1 LFDAKAQHLID
12 SDFQPWLVYAFNKR
26 STIMAATFRS
36 YLDTLKKNNELT
48 IISKAVDLRD
58 IAALVPQSD
67 KALLF
72 SHVRGYSMP
81 VASGLLQ
88 SRNRLAL
95 GLDAAYEKIETKLR
109 TAMDHPINPK
119 RVKRAPV
126 KDVILTKNKVDL
138 YNLPVPIFSIMDG
151 GPMITAGVVI
161 AEDSEFGMNAG
172 MYRMMLN
179 ERNIT
184 GIDIVTPNNLRKF
197 AERALQKKKPLPISI
212 SIGTH
217 PYELVASTFK
227 ANLGVNEL
235 TFAGGLRG
243 APLSLA
249 DGETIPVPCIAD
261 AEIVL
266 EGEILPEGWVHP
278 EGPFCE
284 FNRLMGGIHMNPRVR
299 IEAIM
304 HRKDPIYYA
313 LHMPWEN
320 IWMSAPIYEAAAW
333 RVLHE
338 AGVQTT
344 AINVTP
350 GGCCHWHIVA
360 AIKKQPGDGKNAIL
374 ALLSIADIK
383 HVTIVDDDID
393 VFDSTDVEWAVA
405 TRVQADRDVL
415 IVSNARAKPLDPS
428 ISPPTGGQI
437 PTTAKM
443 GIDATIP
450 ENIPRNRYNRIVYFN
465 QGKVELKD
473 YIGAGAEPARPSAG
487 NKSGES
493 VDAVAERILAA
504 LSKSH
509 RFFADLLALLPRA
522 EYRTIA
528 AAVGWLHQEG
538 KIVQD
543 GEGKYQVKE
552 ERD

>member
-1 LFDAKAQHLID
+1 
-12 SDFQPWLVYAFNKR
+12 
-26 STIMAATFRS
+26 MAASFRS
-36 YLDTLKKNNELT
+36 YLDALKRNNELT
-48 IISKAVDLRD
+48 VISKPVDLRN
-58 IAALVPQSD
+58 IAALAAQSE

-72 SHVRGYSMP
+72 TDVSGYTMP
-81 VASGLLQ
+81 VATGLLQ
-88 SRNRLAL
+88 SRNRLAI
-95 GLDAAYEKIETKLR
+95 GMECAYEKIETKLR
-109 TAMDHPINPK
+109 GAMERP
-119 RVKRAPV
+119 VKPRRASRAPV
-126 KDVILTKNKVDL
+126 KDVILSKKNIDL
-138 YNLPVPIFSIMDG
+138 YNLPVPVFSVMDG

-161 AEDSEFGMNAG
+161 AEDPEFGLNAG
-172 MYRMMLN
+172 IYRLMLK

-197 AERALQKKKPLPISI
+197 AERALQRKKPLPISI

-235 TFAGGLRG
+235 TFSGGLRG
-243 APLSLA
+243 QGLGLA
-249 DGETIPVPCIAD
+249 EGETIPVPCIAD

-284 FNRLMGGIHMNPRVR
+284 FNRLMGGMHMNPRVR
-299 IEAIM
+299 IKAMM
-304 HRKDPIYYA
+304 HRKDAIYYA
-313 LHMPWEN
+313 LQMPWEN

-338 AGVQTT
+338 AGVQAT

-360 AIKKQPGDGKNAIL
+360 AIKKVPGDGKNAIT

-393 VFDSTDVEWAVA
+393 VFDHVEVEWAVA

-415 IVSNARAKPLDPS
+415 IVSNARSKPLDPS
-428 ISPPTGGQI
+428 LPLPVQGKV
-437 PTTAKM
+437 PTTSKM

-450 ENIPRNRYNRIVYFN
+450 ENIPAERYKRIVYFN
-465 QGKVELKD
+465 QGKVKLED
-473 YIGAGAEPARPSAG
+473 YIGEGAKPAKTR
-487 NKSGES
+487 GEAKPAES
-493 VDAVAERILAA
+493 LDALVPQIEAA
-504 LSKSH
+504 LTKSH
-509 RFFADLLALLPRA
+509 CFFADLLEMFSKAD
-522 EYRTIA
+522 YRTVA
-528 AAVGWLHQEG
+528 SAVARLYEDGKITQDKEG
-538 KIVQD
+538 KFELIARED
-543 GEGKYQVKE
+543 
-552 ERD
+552 

>member
-1 LFDAKAQHLID
+1 M
-12 SDFQPWLVYAFNKR
+12 
-26 STIMAATFRS
+26 TATFRS
-36 YLDTLKKNNELT
+36 YLEALKNHDELLEVT
-48 IISKAVDLRD
+48 KATDARD
-58 IAALVPQSD
+58 IAALVPQSER
-67 KALLF
+67 AILF
-72 SHVRGYSMP
+72 HDVRGYSMP

-88 SRNRLAL
+88 SRNRLAVAM
-95 GLDAAYEKIETKLR
+95 GVPSEKIEAKLR
-109 TAMDHPINPK
+109 AAMDHPVEPQ
-119 RVKRAPV
+119 RVQRAPV
-126 KDVILTKNKVDL
+126 KEVVRAASEVNLFE
-138 YNLPVPIFSIMDG
+138 LPVPVFSVMDG
-151 GPMITAGVVI
+151 GPMITGGVVI
-161 AEDSEFGMNAG
+161 GEDTEFGMNAG
-172 MYRMMLN
+172 MYRLMLK
-179 ERNIT
+179 EKNIT

-197 AERALQKKKPLPISI
+197 AERALQLKKPLPISI

-243 APLSLA
+243 EPLLLA
-249 DGETIPVPCIAD
+249 EGETIPVPCIAD

-266 EGEILPEGWVHP
+266 EGEILPEGWIHP

-284 FNRLMGGIHMNPRVR
+284 FNRLMGGIHLNPRVR
-299 IEAIM
+299 ITAIM

-338 AGVQTT
+338 AGVHAS

-360 AIKKQPGDGKNAIL
+360 AIKKSPGDGKNAIL

-393 VFDSTDVEWAVA
+393 VFDATDVEWAVA

-415 IVSNARAKPLDPS
+415 IVSNARSKPLDPS
-428 ISPPTGGQI
+428 LPPPSTGKI

-450 ENIPRNRYNRIVYFN
+450 ENVPASRYNRIVYYN
-465 QGKVELKD
+465 QDKVQLKNYLDGTGGKQGLQIQPTETVQAISQSILNELN
-473 YIGAGAEPARPSAG
+473 R
-487 NKSGES
+487 
-493 VDAVAERILAA
+493 
-504 LSKSH
+504 SH
-509 RFFADLLALLPRA
+509 RFFADLLELFPDTP
-522 EYRTIA
+522 YRTITTV
-528 AAVGWLHQEG
+528 VGELHAQG
-538 KIVQD
+538 KIIQD
-543 GEGKYQVKE
+543 SDGKYQLKQ
-552 ERD
+552 

>member
-1 LFDAKAQHLID
+1 
-12 SDFQPWLVYAFNKR
+12 
-26 STIMAATFRS
+26 MAATFRS
-36 YLDTLKKNNELT
+36 YLDTLEKNNELSVV
-48 IISKAVDLRD
+48 SKSVDLRD

-72 SHVRGYSMP
+72 RNVRGYSMP

-95 GLDAAYEKIETKLR
+95 GLEAAYEKIESKLR
-109 TAMDHPINPK
+109 AAMDHPINPK

-138 YNLPVPIFSIMDG
+138 YNLPVPVFSVMDG

-161 AEDSEFGMNAG
+161 AEDPEFGMNAG

-179 ERNIT
+179 ERSIT

-197 AERALQKKKPLPISI
+197 AERALQRKKPLPISV

-243 APLSLA
+243 GPLSLT
-249 DGETIPVPCIAD
+249 DGETIPVPCISD

-299 IEAIM
+299 IKAIL

-333 RVLHE
+333 RALHE
-338 AGVQTT
+338 AGVQAT

-360 AIKKQPGDGKNAIL
+360 AIKKQPGDGKNAIM

-393 VFDSTDVEWAVA
+393 VFDATDVEWAVA

-415 IVSNARAKPLDPS
+415 IVSNARSKPLDPS
-428 ISPPTGGQI
+428 LPPPTGGQI

-450 ENIPRNRYNRIVYFN
+450 EHIPRSRYNRIVYFK
-465 QGKVELKD
+465 QGQVQLKD
-473 YIGAGAEPARPSAG
+473 YLGPATERARRAAESK
-487 NKSGES
+487 NGES
-493 VDAVAERILAA
+493 VEGVAERIVAVLGT
-504 LSKSH
+504 SH
-509 RFFADLLALLPRA
+509 RFFADLLGLLPKA

-528 AAVGWLHQEG
+528 AALGRLHGEG
-538 KIVQD
+538 KIIQD
-543 GEGKYQVKE
+543 GEGKYQLSEAYGQGKSA
-552 ERD
+552 

>member
-1 LFDAKAQHLID
+1 
-12 SDFQPWLVYAFNKR
+12 
-26 STIMAATFRS
+26 MAANFRG
-36 YLDTLKKNNELT
+36 YLDTLKKNEELT
-48 IISKAVDLRD
+48 VISKATDLRD
-58 IAALVPQSD
+58 VAALVPQSD

-72 SHVRGYSMP
+72 TNLRGYSMP

-95 GLDAAYEKIETKLR
+95 GMGVAYEKIETKLR
-109 TAMDHPINPK
+109 TAMDHPIKPR
-119 RVKRAPV
+119 RVAKAPV
-126 KDVILTKNKVDL
+126 KEFVFTKNKVDL
-138 YNLPVPIFSIMDG
+138 YRLPVPIFSVMDG

-161 AEDSEFGMNAG
+161 AEDPEFGINAG
-172 MYRMMLN
+172 MYRLMLT
-179 ERNIT
+179 EKTIT

-197 AERALQKKKPLPISI
+197 AERSFQRKKPLPISV

-235 TFAGGLRG
+235 TFAGGMR
-243 APLSLA
+243 AQPLGLA
-249 DGETIPVPCIAD
+249 DGETVPVPCIAD

-266 EGEILPEGWVHP
+266 EGEILPEGWVYP

-284 FNRLMGGIHMNPRVR
+284 FNRLMGGIHLNPHVR
-299 IEAIM
+299 IKAIM

-338 AGVQTT
+338 AGVQVT

-360 AIKKQPGDGKNAIL
+360 AIKKQPGDAKNAMM

-393 VFDSTDVEWAVA
+393 VFDATDVEWAVA

-415 IVSNARAKPLDPS
+415 IVSNARSKPLDPS
-428 ISPPTGGQI
+428 LPPPTTGKI

-450 ENIPRNRYNRIVYFN
+450 ENVPRNRYNRIVYFN
-465 QGKVELKD
+465 QGMVNLKD
-473 YIGAGAEPARPSAG
+473 YLGASPESEKAPSNGRAGETTDLMAE
-487 NKSGES
+487 K
-493 VDAVAERILAA
+493 ILIA
-504 LSKSH
+504 LEKSH
-509 RFFADLLALLPRA
+509 CFFPDLLALFPTA
-522 EYRTIA
+522 DYHTIA
-528 AAVGWLHQEG
+528 TAVGQLHQQG
-538 KIVQD
+538 KIMQD
-543 GEGKYQVKE
+543 GEGKYQIKG
-552 ERD
+552 RDGT

>member
-1 LFDAKAQHLID
+1 
-12 SDFQPWLVYAFNKR
+12 
-26 STIMAATFRS
+26 MAANFRG
-36 YLDTLKKNNELT
+36 YLDTLKKNDELT
-48 IISKAVDLRD
+48 VISKSTDLRD
-58 IAALVPQSD
+58 VAALVPQSD

-72 SHVRGYSMP
+72 TNVRGYAMP

-95 GLDAAYEKIETKLR
+95 GMGTEYGKIETKLR
-109 TAMDHPINPK
+109 SAMDHPIKPK

-126 KDVILTKNKVDL
+126 KDVTITKNKVDL
-138 YNLPVPIFSIMDG
+138 YQLPVPVFSVMDG

-161 AEDSEFGMNAG
+161 AEDEEFGMNAG
-172 MYRMMLN
+172 MYRMMLK
-179 ERNIT
+179 EKNIT

-197 AERALQKKKPLPISI
+197 AERALQRKRPLPISV

-243 APLSLA
+243 QALQLA
-249 DGETIPVPCIAD
+249 DGETVPVPCIAD

-266 EGEILPEGWVHP
+266 EGEILPEGWIHP
-278 EGPFCE
+278 EGPFSE

-299 IEAIM
+299 IKAIM

-338 AGVQTT
+338 AGVQAT

-360 AIKKQPGDGKNAIL
+360 AIKKSPGDGKNTIM

-383 HVTIVDDDID
+383 HVVVTDDDID
-393 VFDSTDVEWAVA
+393 VFDPTDVEWAIA
-405 TRVQADRDVL
+405 TRVQADRDVI
-415 IVSNARAKPLDPS
+415 IVPNARSKPLDPS
-428 ISPPTGGQI
+428 LPPPVGGKI

-443 GIDATIP
+443 GIDATIS
-450 ENIPRNRYNRIVYFN
+450 EDVDRNRYNRIIYFN
-465 QGKVELKD
+465 QGKVHLND
-473 YIGAGAEPARPSAG
+473 YLGAADESARLSVNGKPAEA
-487 NKSGES
+487 
-493 VDAVAERILAA
+493 VDAMVGRISAA
-504 LSKSH
+504 LEKSH
-509 RFFADLLALLPRA
+509 HFFADLLKIFPRA
-522 EYRTIA
+522 DYRTIA
-528 AAVGWLHQEG
+528 TAVGKLHQDG

-543 GEGKYQVKE
+543 REGKYQLKE
-552 ERD
+552 DIR

>member
-1 LFDAKAQHLID
+1 MAVNFRGYIETLKENDELTTI
-12 SDFQPWLVYAFNKR
+12 SR
-26 STIMAATFRS
+26 ST
-36 YLDTLKKNNELT
+36 
-48 IISKAVDLRD
+48 DLRD
-58 IAALVPQSD
+58 VAALVPQSD

-72 SHVRGYSMP
+72 TNVRGYSMP

-95 GLDAAYEKIETKLR
+95 GMGARYEKIETKLR
-109 TAMDHPINPK
+109 SAIDHPIKPK
-119 RVKRAPV
+119 RGNKAPV
-126 KDVILTKNKVDL
+126 KDVILAKNKVDL
-138 YNLPVPIFSIMDG
+138 YQLPVPIFSVMDG

-161 AEDSEFGMNAG
+161 AEDPEYGINAG
-172 MYRMMLN
+172 MYRMMLK

-197 AERALQKKKPLPISI
+197 AERALQRKKPLPISI

-243 APLSLA
+243 QPLALA

-299 IEAIM
+299 IKAIL

-338 AGVQTT
+338 AGVQAT

-360 AIKKQPGDGKNAIL
+360 AVKKQPGDGKNAIM

-393 VFDSTDVEWAVA
+393 VFDPTDVEWAVA

-428 ISPPTGGQI
+428 LPPPTSGSI

-450 ENIPRNRYNRIVYFN
+450 ENVARSRYNRIVYFN
-465 QGKVELKD
+465 QGKVDLKTYRD
-473 YIGAGAEPARPSAG
+473 IASEPVRLSNNGTPTEAVEAMAET
-487 NKSGES
+487 
-493 VDAVAERILAA
+493 ILTA
-504 LSKSH
+504 LGKSH
-509 RFFADLLALLPRA
+509 YFFADLLALFSKSD
-522 EYRTIA
+522 YRTIA
-528 AAVGWLHQEG
+528 TAVGQLHHEG
-538 KIVQD
+538 KIAQD
-543 GEGKYQVKE
+543 AEGKYQVKLPIE
-552 ERD
+552 DEQKPLRSASAGSRERSV

>member
-1 LFDAKAQHLID
+1 
-12 SDFQPWLVYAFNKR
+12 
-26 STIMAATFRS
+26 MATNFRG
-36 YLDTLKKNNELT
+36 YLDTLKKNDELT
-48 IISKAVDLRD
+48 VISKATDLRD
-58 IAALVPQSD
+58 VAALVPQSD

-72 SHVRGYSMP
+72 TNVRGYAMP

-95 GLDAAYEKIETKLR
+95 GMGAVYEKIETKLR
-109 TAMDHPINPK
+109 TAMDHPIKPK
-119 RVKRAPV
+119 RVAKAPV
-126 KDVILTKNKVDL
+126 KEVIFTKNKVDL
-138 YNLPVPIFSIMDG
+138 YQLPVPIFSVMDG

-161 AEDSEFGMNAG
+161 AEDPEFGMNAG
-172 MYRMMLN
+172 MYRLMLK
-179 ERNIT
+179 EKNIT

-197 AERALQKKKPLPISI
+197 AERAFQQKKPLPISI

-235 TFAGGLRG
+235 TFAGGMRG
-243 APLSLA
+243 QPLALA
-249 DGETIPVPCIAD
+249 DGETVSVPCIAD

-266 EGEILPEGWVHP
+266 EGEILPEGWVYP

-284 FNRLMGGIHMNPRVR
+284 FNRLMGGIHMNPHVR
-299 IEAIM
+299 IKAIM

-338 AGVQTT
+338 AGVQAT

-360 AIKKQPGDGKNAIL
+360 AIKKQPGDGKNAIM

-393 VFDSTDVEWAVA
+393 VFDATDVEWAVA

-415 IVSNARAKPLDPS
+415 IVSNARSKPLDPS
-428 ISPPTGGQI
+428 LPPPTTGKI

-450 ENIPRNRYNRIVYFN
+450 ENVPRNRYNRIVYFN
-465 QGKVELKD
+465 QGKVNLRD
-473 YIGAGAEPARPSAG
+473 YLGAPVESEKAPSNGKPGETTDLMAE
-487 NKSGES
+487 K
-493 VDAVAERILAA
+493 ILAA
-504 LSKSH
+504 LGKSH
-509 RFFADLLALLPRA
+509 CFFPDLLALFPKSD
-522 EYRTIA
+522 YRMIA
-528 AAVGWLHQEG
+528 TAVGQLHQQG
-538 KIVQD
+538 KIIQD
-543 GEGKYQVKE
+543 GEGKYQGKGE
-552 ERD
+552 TGPRAS